1 MLTRLKLTDPQTIL
15 YVGTFSDKVTI
26 NPNLNQLSVSN
37 KTGEGI
43 DSLLSTIYE
52 KLIVLRSREKER

>member
-1 MLTRLKLTDPQTIL
+1 MLTRLKLTDPLTIL

-43 DSLLSTIYE
+43 E
-52 KLIVLRSREKER
+52 